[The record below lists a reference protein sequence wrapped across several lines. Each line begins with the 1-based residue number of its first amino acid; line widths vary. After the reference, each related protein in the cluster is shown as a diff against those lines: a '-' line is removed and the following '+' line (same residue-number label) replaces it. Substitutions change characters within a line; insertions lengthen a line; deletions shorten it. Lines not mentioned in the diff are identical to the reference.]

1 MCGVGPSLRS
11 LSFSKKT
18 AQDMLADTPVAVFSA
33 SRRRRRR
40 RRRDLTII
48 AGSTCIVGAYLW
60 VGFLGTSSDGG
71 VVRRELAAVATKRPH
86 QNARISSKNKKKK
99 DRVLADGATAF
110 TAAGNIVTSTPHQQ
124 THTLDLLIGSNR
136 SPHSFA
142 ISTGLDVPLLL
153 PCARCNGCNAC
164 PEIVDTDFAG
174 KIDNVDDLHKCYDPS
189 LSKTAVFTQ
198 CSDCPSASQYEC
210 GASTGGMCLS
220 SSTIGSTVTS
230 QKGFVQDGTYTAT
243 EVTDVATLVFNQA
256 SYGFTSRSS
265 VPKVGRKN
273 SVTLPMEIDCLSQ
286 AEGFAAENLGAYGDI
301 NGDGEE
307 EEDVRWRGGGLI
319 GMSAAP
325 TSFLEILVQEEIIPN
340 RKFGLC
346 FDKLSFGVVL
356 TDEQRETSGVDDDR
370 MGRNDNVVSFGD
382 VDRSHHATPLVFAQN
397 SALKR
402 KASENSNEGDK
413 TSYAVRLRKVYLR
426 QGDIES
432 AAWIGDG
439 PVPSIA
445 FIGNDYGEDA
455 TVYALNQIDY
465 DRVNGG
471 ENGSLPGMTIDTGLS
486 YTYLDKAIEQ
496 DFMSAFEK
504 MSGRKFT
511 YLGMELT
518 NEEVRTLPTVLLQLE
533 ADNAEQTGVDPATIP
548 GLAAYKNLD
557 THHPYDVV
565 LAIPPSHY
573 MKYDPSTDRF
583 SIKLFVSI
591 DDPSGISRL
600 GSNVFQ
606 GHELLFDN
614 DAGRIGFAEH
624 NGCVGEDGMDSKNT
638 GVRLFGTASRN
649 TPSIVDSF
657 VSSVSN
663 LFADDGSENYL
674 SEGANYP
681 MEASPRTLVAPTSP
695 SNVLWAI
702 IGSICF
708 ILGIVIALAV
718 DRVVEQRARVN
729 DDGASEEESAEM
741 NTIGSGDRSIGVPE
755 RSTRDMFDYRN
766 GAIDRSRSS
775 RSVGMNDMELEQER
789 MRASFTS
796 VASGDGS
803 RDGGQ
808 MNITGKSSFG
818 ASRTLRWKLEQQ
830 N

>member
-1 MCGVGPSLRS
+1 
-11 LSFSKKT
+11 
-18 AQDMLADTPVAVFSA
+18 MLADTPASVFSA
-33 SRRRRRR
+33 TRCSHEDTCTGERQRRRRRR

-48 AGSTCIVGAYLW
+48 AGSTCVVGAYLW

-71 VVRRELAAVATKRPH
+71 VVRRELAAVATKRPR
-86 QNARISSKNKKKK
+86 QNARISNNKKKK
-99 DRVLADGATAF
+99 DRVLADGATAY
-110 TAAGNIVTSTPHQQ
+110 TTAGNIVTSTPHQQ

-136 SPHSFA
+136 SPHTFA
-142 ISTGLDVPLLL
+142 ISTGLDAPLLL
-153 PCARCNGCNAC
+153 PCARCNGCSAC

-198 CSDCPSASQYEC
+198 CSDCPSAEC

-243 EVTDVATLVFNQA
+243 EVTDIATLVFNQA
-256 SYGFTSRSS
+256 SNGFTSRSS
-265 VPKVGRKN
+265 VPKVGRKD
-273 SVTLPMEIDCLSQ
+273 SVTLPMEMDCLSQ
-286 AEGFAAENLGAYGDI
+286 AEGFAAENLGAYGDV
-301 NGDGEE
+301 NGDGD
-307 EEDVRWRGGGLI
+307 EEDNARWSGGGLV

-325 TSFLEILVQEEIIPN
+325 TSFLSLLVQEGIIPS

-356 TDEQRETSGVDDDR
+356 TDEQREASGVDDDR
-370 MGRNDNVVSFGD
+370 MGRNDNVVSLGD
-382 VDRSHHATPLVFAQN
+382 VDRSHHVTPLVFAQN

-402 KASENSNEGDK
+402 QASENSNEGDK

-439 PVPSIA
+439 PVPSITSV
-445 FIGNDYGEDA
+445 GNDYGEDA

-471 ENGSLPGMTIDTGLS
+471 ENGSLPGVTIDTGLS

-496 DFMSAFEK
+496 DFMSAFEE
-504 MSGRKFT
+504 MAGRKFI

-533 ADNAEQTGVDPATIP
+533 ADNAEQTGVDPSTIP

-624 NGCVGEDGMDSKNT
+624 DGCVGEDGMNSKNT
-638 GVRLFGTASRN
+638 GVRLFGTASRSA
-649 TPSIVDSF
+649 PSIVGSF

-663 LFADDGSENYL
+663 LFVDDGSENDL
-674 SEGANYP
+674 FEGADIP

-695 SNVLWAI
+695 SNALWAV

-708 ILGIVIALAV
+708 ILGIVVALAV
-718 DRVVEQRARVN
+718 DRVVEQRARAN

-766 GAIDRSRSS
+766 EAIDRSRSS

-808 MNITGKSSFG
+808 MNLTGNSSFG
-818 ASRTLRWKLEQQ
+818 ASRTLRWKLDQQ